1 MRMRLGK
8 NMDNNGSFG
17 MRINVRM
24 RLGNDIST
32 TLTKHTASQ
41 KSRGRDGDRFM
52 LALGFLMLRFQ
63 LDAYLFA
70 CTGHDESGRQI
81 TFSMK
86 KIRKHWAAEVEL
98 D

>member
-8 NMDNNGSFG
+8 NMGNNGSFG

-41 KSRGRDGDRFM
+41 KSRARDGDRFM
-52 LALGFLMLRFQ
+52 LASGFLMLRFQ

-70 CTGHDESGRQI
+70 CTDNNESGRQI

-86 KIRKHWAAEVEL
+86 KNQKTLGCRG
-98 D
+98 

>member
-8 NMDNNGSFG
+8 NMGNNGSFG

-70 CTGHDESGRQI
+70 CTDNDESGRQI

-86 KIRKHWAAEVEL
+86 EIRKHWAAEVEL